1 MEIFKI
7 KNVFSKLS
15 LDKISGIHNAMNK
28 SSQKGKLK
36 INMIT
41 KSPFRKQII
50 ILMGSNNVEK
60 VIVQSYMCI
69 ANINRQFKDI
79 KSETSVDFIYSDDKK
94 IVVTTDKKI
103 VVTTNKIAVSS
114 DLNIMEKY
122 IKKLNNVDSSNI
134 MSPRLPQSKFYL
146 KILGISYLVDDINIL
161 VTPDIIE

>member
-94 IVVTTDKKI
+94 IVVTT
-103 VVTTNKIAVSS
+103 NKITVSS

>member
-36 INMIT
+36 INIIT

-94 IVVTTDKKI
+94 IVVTT
-103 VVTTNKIAVSS
+103 NKIAVSS

-122 IKKLNNVDSSNI
+122 IKKLNNVDLSNI

>member
-94 IVVTTDKKI
+94 IVVTT
-103 VVTTNKIAVSS
+103 NKIAVSS

-122 IKKLNNVDSSNI
+122 IKKLNNVDLSNI

>member
-94 IVVTTDKKI
+94 IVVTT
-103 VVTTNKIAVSS
+103 NKIAVSS